1 MTTNCALYGIL
12 FSWTL
17 FEYTF
22 SKYLVTYC
30 ALIWF
35 NLSWTV
41 WICFWKASFRECLW
55 SQSVHCR
62 KEQNINFHRRPKIWA
77 WTFGHRSRSRS
88 LKTFGFG
95 RSLRPSV
102 DLCLIPLELTC
113 KIHDFA
119 FIYQDLL
126 RISILSYYSN
136 EFNISSC
143 FSTLVWLVSRSSPA
157 KNISSTIV

>member
-22 SKYLVTYC
+22 SKYLVTNC

-35 NLSWTV
+35 VLSWTV
-41 WICFWKASFRECLW
+41 WICFWKSSFRECLW
-55 SQSVHCR
+55 SQTVHCR

-102 DLCLIPLELTC
+102 DLWYRLYTYWDIFVHSNNMSSLQDYLQV
-113 KIHDFA
+113 KLYLHVS
-119 FIYQDLL
+119 IYQRQITFSSSLL
-126 RISILSYYSN
+126 DIL
-136 EFNISSC
+136 
-143 FSTLVWLVSRSSPA
+143 
-157 KNISSTIV
+157 